1 MLTRTDCSCCLC
13 ALDTGQWTR
22 CGATAAARPMSNC
35 YLLLHSCLLHPYW
48 SALSHVSRVTC
59 HVSVTRT
66 RVVMT
71 SVSCG
76 AGCHWQAGPRYLDI
90 WISKYLHYLQLERRD
105 ARVGPRAV
113 YILLTTGPGYWPRY
127 LRSTPQLR
135 RLQRALRTVR
145 NSAHFFSDTGSQPSR
160 TQTGVLQNLFRHPWS
175 RDFSTDWT
183 LQYFS
188 CDPPHFNLLL
198 SPFIHRKLTI
208 LIWGFVGK
216 ILSMIF

>member
-1 MLTRTDCSCCLC
+1 
-13 ALDTGQWTR
+13 
-22 CGATAAARPMSNC
+22 
-35 YLLLHSCLLHPYW
+35 
-48 SALSHVSRVTC
+48 
-59 HVSVTRT
+59 
-66 RVVMT
+66 MT

-113 YILLTTGPGYWPRY
+113 YILLTARATGRAIYAPH
-127 LRSTPQLR
+127 RSCGGC
-135 RLQRALRTVR
+135 
-145 NSAHFFSDTGSQPSR
+145 SAHCELYATRLTTSR
-160 TQTGVLQNLFRHPWS
+160 TPGPSPAAHRLGFLQNLFRHPWS

-183 LQYFS
+183 PLQYFS